1 MRLTV
6 RLFAAV
12 AEKLG
17 TDRITIDV
25 AHVSANVPSDVSP
38 ADVRHSETRL
48 TAGRLKEAIAALYPE
63 AASAVR
69 SCFVARNYAYAADDE
84 PISSDDELALIPPV
98 SGGLPDEPGSPS
110 DDARDDAV
118 VAAGKPVLTEKS
130 IDLAEVVAAVA
141 DRDCGATVLFVGT
154 TREHTEG
161 KRTLR
166 LEYEAYRPMA
176 LRAMQDILDRIAR
189 QWPGSRAAVV
199 HRLGVVGIGEASVA
213 IAVSAAHR
221 DEAFAACRFAIEQLK
236 RTVPIWKNE
245 IREDG
250 REWKGDWSGSWNPL
264 VEEADA

>member
-6 RLFAAV
+6 QLFAAV

-17 TDRITIDV
+17 TDRLILDV
-25 AHVSANVPSDVSP
+25 DPVSVDISP
-38 ADVRHSETRL
+38 DASSADTRLSETRL
-48 TAGRLKEAIAALYPE
+48 TAGQLKEAIATLYPE
-63 AASAVR
+63 AASMVR
-69 SCFVARNYAYAADDE
+69 PCFVARNYTYAADDE
-84 PISSDDELALIPPV
+84 PISPDDELALIPPV
-98 SGGLPDEPGSPS
+98 SGGLPDESGGSS
-110 DDARDDAV
+110 DDERNDTV
-118 VAAGKPVLTEKS
+118 ITAGKPVLTEKP
-130 IDLAEVVAAVA
+130 IDLTAVVAAVI

-176 LRAMQDILDRIAR
+176 LRAMQDILDRIVR
-189 QWPGSRAAVV
+189 QWPGSRAAMV
-199 HRLGVVGIGEASVA
+199 HRLGVVGVGEASVA

-221 DEAFAACRFAIEQLK
+221 DEAFVACRFAIEQLK

-250 REWKGDWSGSWNPL
+250 QEWKGDWSGSWNPL